1 MEEKK
6 PGHPETPLGH
16 EITDAHAPSIV
27 KFAIGLALVILL
39 SLYAMARLAD
49 YFGEHQVQLGPQP
62 SPLVRTRQVPPLP
75 QLQVSPGADLNEFR
89 AVEDSRLDSY
99 GWVDRQTGIIRIPI
113 DRAMDLVAERGLPVR
128 GETKEKSLVKG
139 KK

>member
-1 MEEKK
+1 MEDKESA
-6 PGHPETPLGH
+6 HPETSLGH
-16 EITDAHAPSIV
+16 EITDANAPSIV
-27 KFAIGLALVILL
+27 KFTIGLALVILL

-49 YFGEHQVQLGPQP
+49 YFGEHQAQLGPQP

-89 AVEDSRLDSY
+89 AAEDTKLETY
-99 GWVDRQTGIIRIPI
+99 GWVDRQNGIIRIPI
-113 DRAMDLVAERGLPVR
+113 DRAMDLVSQQGLPVR
-128 GETKEKSLVKG
+128 GETKSKSLVKG

>member
-1 MEEKK
+1 MKEREHS
-6 PGHPETPLGH
+6 HPETPIGH
-16 EITDAHAPSIV
+16 EITDAHAPSII

-49 YFGEHQVQLGPQP
+49 YFGKHQAQLGPQP

-75 QLQVSPGADLNEFR
+75 QLQVTPGADLNQYR
-89 AVEDSRLDSY
+89 TAEDARLDSY
-99 GWVDRQTGIIRIPI
+99 GWVDRLNGIIRIPI
-113 DRAMDLVAERGLPVR
+113 NRAMDLVAERGLPAR
-128 GETKEKSLVKG
+128 GETKEKGLAKG

>member
-1 MEEKK
+1 MEEKESAPQK
-6 PGHPETPLGH
+6 TSPRH
-16 EITDAHAPSIV
+16 EITDAHAPSII

-49 YFGEHQVQLGPQP
+49 YFGEHQAQLGPQP

-75 QLQVSPGADLNEFR
+75 QLQVNPGTDLNEFR
-89 AVEDSRLDSY
+89 AAEEARLDGY
-99 GWVDRQTGIIRIPI
+99 GWVDRQNGIIRIPI
-113 DRAMDLVAERGLPVR
+113 DRAMDLVAQRGLPVR
-128 GETKEKSLVKG
+128 GETKEKALVKR